1 MIFIGAIV
9 PQDVG
14 VHDARTYRH
23 VLVKLICRTG
33 KRVRERGNGFGN
45 IVLIRK
51 SRISPFVIQGK
62 LTTVPPLRLICSV
75 LASGLNVLPAQ

>member
-45 IVLIRK
+45 GETGSGTSYL
-51 SRISPFVIQGK
+51 FGK
-62 LTTVPPLRLICSV
+62 VGFPLL
-75 LASGLNVLPAQ
+75 